1 MSQLLLIT
9 MLLLCSIIGL
19 SLVNFITNRRLK
31 KFHSGA
37 DALQGVSILKAT
49 FFVCIGLLISEVGT
63 AGKEVLN
70 FQTLN
75 PVGGLALFLA
85 GYVSLFFSLALLIAL
100 ICMWFSR
107 LVFSV
112 FTKGKNIYESAVNS
126 EFANVVMFAG
136 IVICITLVVKPG
148 LSDLLLQAI
157 RYSSTPIFH

>member
-9 MLLLCSIIGL
+9 MLLLCSILGL
-19 SLVNFITNRRLK
+19 SLVNFITNRKLK

-37 DALQGVSILKAT
+37 DAFQGVSILKAT
-49 FFVCIGLLISEVGT
+49 FFVCFGLLISEVGT

-70 FQTLN
+70 FQSLN

-85 GYVSLFFSLALLIAL
+85 GYISLFFSLALLTTL

-112 FTKGKNIYESAVNS
+112 FTRGKNIYEVASNS
-126 EFANVVMFAG
+126 EIAHIAMFAG
-136 IVICITLVVKPG
+136 IVICITIVVKPG
-148 LSDLLLQAI
+148 LSDLLLHSI
-157 RYSSTPIFH
+157 LHSSTPIFH